1 MKRLFTLVYLA
12 IGVIV
17 ASFGQNKPKADL
29 GPKLV
34 VGVIVDQMRWDYLH
48 YFNYTFGDNG
58 FRRLLSEGFSCDNTQ
73 LTYVPTVTGV
83 GHTCVYT
90 GSLPSITGIA
100 GNDFYKDGKR
110 VYCTDDH
117 TVQTVG
123 SDTKAG
129 LMSPRNLR
137 VTTIGDAVKLAQDFK
152 SKTIGISLKDRG
164 AILPAG
170 HTADAAYWFDNEAGK
185 FITSTYYM
193 NELPS
198 WVEEFNTANHKSH
211 DIRYSPEGIELVA
224 NMAIAAI
231 NGEKLGQSGTTDFMA
246 VSFSSTDYIGH
257 RYGTRAP
264 QTEEVYKQLDKQLG
278 KLFNTLDNAV
288 GKGNYILFLTADHAA
303 AHSVSLTQKHSI
315 PSGEWNEPDALNDMN
330 TYLNKI
336 YNKKGLKLVKDLI
349 EYRVYLDH
357 EAIASTGH
365 SVDDVKEKLCNHL
378 TSDDRVAYAVPFDK
392 ACTMS
397 IPQAIRQRIV
407 NGYNPKRSGDIQIIL
422 QPGYYGFSNDSYHEG
437 TSHGVWCSYDTH
449 IPLIFYGWHVTNGK
463 TAREVHVMDIA
474 STICCLL
481 NIQSPDG
488 CVGTPIEMK
497 MTN

>member
-12 IGVIV
+12 IGIIA
-17 ASFGQNKPKADL
+17 ASFGQNKPQEYL

-83 GHTCVYT
+83 GHSCVYT

-110 VYCTDDH
+110 VYCTDDN

-129 LMSPRNLR
+129 QMSPRNLR
-137 VTTIGDAVKLAQDFK
+137 VTTMGDAVKLAQDFK

-198 WVEEFNTANHKSH
+198 WVEEFNKANHKSH
-211 DIRYSPEGIELVA
+211 DIRYSPEGNELVA
-224 NMAIAAI
+224 DMAIAAI
-231 NGEKLGQSGTTDFMA
+231 NGEKLGQNGTTDFMA

-264 QTEEVYKQLDKQLG
+264 QTEEVYRQLDKQLG
-278 KLFNTLDNAV
+278 KLLNALDNAV

-303 AHSVSLTQKHSI
+303 AHSVSLTQKHRI

-336 YNKKGLKLVKDLI
+336 YNKNGVKLVKDLI

-357 EAIASTGH
+357 EAIASAGL
-365 SVDDVKEKLCNHL
+365 SVDEVKEKLCSHL
-378 TSDDRVAYAVPFDK
+378 ASDDRVAYAVPFDK

-422 QPGYYGFSNDSYHEG
+422 QPGYYGFADGSYHEG

-449 IPLIFYGWHVTNGK
+449 IPLIFYGWHVNNGK
-463 TAREVHVMDIA
+463 TAKEVHVMDIA
-474 STICCLL
+474 STVCSLL

-497 MTN
+497 